1 MAEARRFI
9 GSRNYLNE
17 ARILAVKEGK
27 GVEYLVVTGPFR
39 TADRASNYMRR
50 LQIKATTHPVE
61 EIREQIAP

>member
-1 MAEARRFI
+1 M
-9 GSRNYLNE
+9 
-17 ARILAVKEGK
+17 
-27 GVEYLVVTGPFR
+27 EYLVVTGPFR